1 MRIFFCSG
9 EVMTRAPESAAASA
23 GLREG
28 GDTVLC
34 NCQAIR
40 QAARQVTQF
49 YDRHLAPAG
58 LRTTQFSLLA
68 RLDRAGALA
77 INELAARMVMDRT
90 TMGRALRPLQRE
102 GLVAIDPGRDA
113 RTRALRLTPA
123 GKRRLAK
130 AVPLWRQAQ
139 DAFEASFGSMEA
151 ARLRTALARI
161 VTTV

>member
-1 MRIFFCSG
+1 MTRTHESAEAAARPGESG
-9 EVMTRAPESAAASA
+9 EA
-23 GLREG
+23 
-28 GDTVLC
+28 VLC
-34 NCQAIR
+34 NCLAIR
-40 QAARQVTQF
+40 QAARQVTQL

-68 RLDRAGALA
+68 RLERAGPLA

-139 DAFEASFGSMEA
+139 DAFEASFGSTEA
-151 ARLRTALARI
+151 ARLRATLARV
-161 VTTV
+161 VTAA